1 MNKQFEKELAA
12 FHGMKYAIGVGNGTD
27 AIWLTLMALGIG
39 AGDEVITYP
48 NPFFATAE
56 TIWITGATAVL
67 VDCDPKTNQEIL
79 CHCFYSGPC
88 GRLAENK
95 IRIFAI
101 AARFVTLAAI
111 IKCLKN
117 PKISPPAFP
126 TVAFPARTVS
136 LYLSREAGNLD
147 FSPNGSRFFAL
158 GSITQE
164 RPFNAYKELTEL
176 KYDLVEQGTALEY
189 FHATENARTQ
199 PGRDAVTVPTPR
211 NNLFPHQ
218 IPGPP
223 PALFRRK
230 FFNAAMPPV
239 IVPTQHQQHAR
250 GFRSPVRDCET
261 GRFSFQVPLCRIGDG
276 GDSRHCGRK
285 MQVNGPHK

>member
-12 FHGMKYAIGVGNGTD
+12 FHGMKYAIGVSNGTD
-27 AIWLTLMALGIG
+27 AIWLTLMAPGIG

-88 GRLAENK
+88 ERLAENK

-126 TVAFPARTVS
+126 TVAFPAANGFSISFSTKPGIWIFHPTVHGS
-136 LYLSREAGNLD
+136 LRSAASPRSVLSTPTRN
-147 FSPNGSRFFAL
+147 SR
-158 GSITQE
+158 S
-164 RPFNAYKELTEL
+164 
-176 KYDLVEQGTALEY
+176 
-189 FHATENARTQ
+189 
-199 PGRDAVTVPTPR
+199 
-211 NNLFPHQ
+211 
-218 IPGPP
+218 
-223 PALFRRK
+223 
-230 FFNAAMPPV
+230 
-239 IVPTQHQQHAR
+239 
-250 GFRSPVRDCET
+250 
-261 GRFSFQVPLCRIGDG
+261 
-276 GDSRHCGRK
+276 
-285 MQVNGPHK
+285 

>member
-1 MNKQFEKELAA
+1 
-12 FHGMKYAIGVGNGTD
+12 MKYAIGVSNGTD
-27 AIWLTLMALGIG
+27 AIWLTLMAPGIG

-88 GRLAENK
+88 ERLAENK

-136 LYLSREAGNLD
+136 LYLSRRSRESGFFTQRFTVLCARQHHPGASFQRLQGTHGVEIRSGRARHGAGVFSRDGKCPHPARPGCRHRPNPTEQPFPAPNPRTAASPVPAHIFQCRNAAGNRTN
-147 FSPNGSRFFAL
+147 PA
-158 GSITQE
+158 
-164 RPFNAYKELTEL
+164 PA
-176 KYDLVEQGTALEY
+176 
-189 FHATENARTQ
+189 ARA
-199 PGRDAVTVPTPR
+199 GISLAC
-211 NNLFPHQ
+211 
-218 IPGPP
+218 
-223 PALFRRK
+223 
-230 FFNAAMPPV
+230 
-239 IVPTQHQQHAR
+239 
-250 GFRSPVRDCET
+250 S
-261 GRFSFQVPLCRIGDG
+261 
-276 GDSRHCGRK
+276 
-285 MQVNGPHK
+285 